1 MKKIVSVLVLLLMAC
16 SGEDGVSDNSQLLD
30 QITSNVSSGSW
41 IISYYYDTD
50 SDETSNFSSFVFSFN
65 EGGVLSATNG
75 TNAYIGSWSV
85 SDSNSGDDSLDDL
98 HFNISF
104 ASPPYFAE
112 LTDDWDIIAQ
122 SDSTIELI
130 DVSGGNG
137 GTDYLTFQKQ

>member
-41 IISYYYDTD
+41 IISYYYDT
-50 SDETSNFSSFVFSFN
+50 
-65 EGGVLSATNG
+65 
-75 TNAYIGSWSV
+75 
-85 SDSNSGDDSLDDL
+85 NSGDDSLDDL

-112 LTDDWDIIAQ
+112 LTDDWDIVAQ

-130 DVSGGNG
+130 DVSDGNG

>member
-65 EGGVLSATNG
+65 
-75 TNAYIGSWSV
+75 
-85 SDSNSGDDSLDDL
+85 
-98 HFNISF
+98 
-104 ASPPYFAE
+104 
-112 LTDDWDIIAQ
+112 
-122 SDSTIELI
+122 
-130 DVSGGNG
+130 
-137 GTDYLTFQKQ
+137 